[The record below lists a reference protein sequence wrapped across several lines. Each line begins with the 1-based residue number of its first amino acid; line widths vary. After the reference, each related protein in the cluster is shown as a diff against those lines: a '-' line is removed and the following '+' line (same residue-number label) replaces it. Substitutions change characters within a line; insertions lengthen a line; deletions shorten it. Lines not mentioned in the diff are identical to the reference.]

1 MSQNLTDAFWPK
13 LDVEFGQIYLVF
25 IHGFSMLIA
34 IPGNFLITYTISKS
48 RKLWGQ
54 PSFRCL
60 ISVSIADFFVG
71 ALGQP
76 FLITMILKSGVAG
89 SLLDCLSHTV
99 TWSLCAA
106 SGFGVLIVTIE
117 RYLYFQYPLKYNL
130 ILTSEKT
137 KFLILLQWIL
147 GIFFGSIS
155 LIYRNDKL
163 WFTIV
168 MFTLVL
174 SNMVMIVVYF
184 KVRRIMLKAQLLKI
198 SPGVPSVKNG
208 FLFVIVM
215 VFCGFWYPALIVF
228 VTREFYITRNA
239 ILDASVYWSTTV
251 GCLNS
256 SFNVFIYGLG
266 NRSMRQEIMRVLKR
280 DFKVETLLSDWW
292 NITYYRGH
300 TFITSAKNGQFCES
314 PLHPQK

>member
-1 MSQNLTDAFWPK
+1 MSKNLTYAFWPK
-13 LDVEFGQIYLVF
+13 IDVEFGQIYLVF
-25 IHGFSMLIA
+25 INGISMLIA
-34 IPGNFLITYTISKS
+34 IPGNFLITYTILKS
-48 RKLWGQ
+48 RKLWAQ

-71 ALGQP
+71 VFGQP
-76 FLITMILKSGVAG
+76 FLITMILKSSVSGR
-89 SLLDCLSHTV
+89 LLDSLSYTV
-99 TWSLCAA
+99 TWSLCAT
-106 SGFGVLIVTIE
+106 SGFGVVLVTIE
-117 RYLYFQYPLKYNL
+117 QYLSIKYPLKHSL
-130 ILTSEKT
+130 ILSSKKT
-137 KFLILLQWIL
+137 KSLILLQWIL

-184 KVRRIMLKAQLLKI
+184 KVRRIILKAQLVKI
-198 SPGVPSVKNG
+198 SPGVSSVKNR

-228 VTREFYITRNA
+228 ITRGFYETENV
-239 ILDASVYWSTTV
+239 ILDASVYWSTTI

-256 SFNVFIYGLG
+256 SFNIFIYGLG
-266 NRSMRQEIMRVLKR
+266 KRSMKKQILRILKR
-280 DFKVETLLSDWW
+280 DFKVETLLS
-292 NITYYRGH
+292 H
-300 TFITSAKNGQFCES
+300 C
-314 PLHPQK
+314 